1 MKLERAFIYPV
12 KSLRGVEV
20 ASLELDDLGP
30 VGDRRWML
38 VDDAGRFVTQ
48 RQFPKLAVMTPRV
61 LDEAL
66 QLEFEGALSPLTPR
80 FARPSPRG
88 RGKRVTLWGDSFEAL
103 DCGDDLAR
111 WLSEVLGAS
120 LRLVQFSPDVRRE
133 VDPRYAADAQTGFAD
148 GYPLLIVNLASLD
161 ALNATLPTPIAI
173 ENFRPNLVVRDVE
186 AWSEDAWRHLT
197 IGTQRFDAVKPCA
210 RCVVINVDQR
220 TGEKPQGDAPLKA
233 LTAVH
238 VQPGR
243 GAIFGM
249 NLVHRTRGAL
259 AVGDE
264 VGVLDA

>member
-48 RQFPKLAVMTPRV
+48 RQFPKLAVMTPRFS
-61 LDEAL
+61 DEQL

-88 RGKRVTLWGDSFEAL
+88 RGRRVTVWGDSFEAL

-133 VDPRYAADAQTGFAD
+133 VDPRYATDAQTGVRSDMAAGSQAAIYVDIPQAGITLGTDGIHPTFQGHKDLAD
-148 GYPLLIVNLASLD
+148 AAWAWIIDDSKTWLSPPSLISGG
-161 ALNATLPTPIAI
+161 I
-173 ENFRPNLVVRDVE
+173 EI
-186 AWSEDAWRHLT
+186 S
-197 IGTQRFDAVKPCA
+197 
-210 RCVVINVDQR
+210 
-220 TGEKPQGDAPLKA
+220 
-233 LTAVH
+233 
-238 VQPGR
+238 R
-243 GAIFGM
+243 GS
-249 NLVHRTRGAL
+249 TRGAGTMARPESRPNASTPSSCTMKL
-259 AVGDE
+259 RLLLTSSGNGWVGSSPI
-264 VGVLDA
+264 GVTSGATSSRK